1 MEGEAENNKL
11 SLYFIAEEK
20 KKSESFCMSFK
31 WFSAHFPP
39 QHHLANQ
46 WDAQK

>member
-20 KKSESFCMSFK
+20 KKVNL
-31 WFSAHFPP
+31 SAWVLNDSVLTF
-39 QHHLANQ
+39 LLSTI
-46 WDAQK
+46 